1 MAEQT
6 NEMSFWGH
14 LDVLRGILFKIAAV
28 VIVFRHRGIYNH
40 ALVFRSCDFGS
51 VFGNIYH
58 ISVLRHDLGCR
69 ASPCRTISKL

>member
-28 VIVFRHRGIYNH
+28 VIVLGIG
-40 ALVFRSCDFGS
+40 AFIIMPWFFD
-51 VFGNIYH
+51 
-58 ISVLRHDLGCR
+58 HDLGCR